1 MAAVAVNVLLSQVF
15 PSTLQHRSTPVTA
28 RNTALV
34 IAALALSACSSDP
47 ATPADSGTTPT
58 DTGAV
63 DSGGPVD
70 SGSVTDA
77 GNRTD
82 TGPADA
88 GTVDAGPP
96 SCTREGGEY
105 CFELPTAAVRANTSG
120 GPVDP
125 DFNCDLPAVTTT
137 AAALTI
143 SGTVGDFVT
152 GDSVSGATVD
162 VFSDLEYLAAP
173 LASATSDA
181 TGAYTLMVP
190 SGTRGPLSWR
200 VRAPGTLDTYLVNDT
215 VNLAGAGPITR
226 SNRNSVDNGTAS
238 LLATLLGQ
246 SRRMGTGIIAG
257 NALDCQRRDLI
268 GAIATISSTS
278 SRMTNN
284 RPTFVPS
291 AQIYYFS
298 PTPQLPARRTAFSS
312 TSSNGLYLAL
322 QLPPP
327 ATATTTYYAQVWG
340 FRTTAAVAMGAAGLS
355 LLSEVPVRVPA
366 DVLITVNHEPLRM
379 P

>member
-1 MAAVAVNVLLSQVF
+1 MIVR
-15 PSTLQHRSTPVTA
+15 H
-28 RNTALV
+28 TALV
-34 IAALALSACSSDP
+34 FAALALSACSSDP
-47 ATPADSGTTPT
+47 ATTTDSGTTPV

-63 DSGGPVD
+63 DAGNPVD
-70 SGSVTDA
+70 TGTDA
-77 GNRTD
+77 GNTVAD
-82 TGPADA
+82 TGPADV

-96 SCTREGGEY
+96 TCGREGGAA
-105 CFELPTAAVRANTSG
+105 CFELPTAAVMANG
-120 GPVDP
+120 GTAMPMIAP

-137 AAALTI
+137 TAALSI

-152 GDSVSGATVD
+152 GDSVAGATVD
-162 VFSDLEYLAAP
+162 VFSGLNYLGAP
-173 LASATSDA
+173 LATATSNA
-181 TGAYTLMVP
+181 MGEYTVMVP
-190 SGTRGPLSWR
+190 TGTMGPLSWR
-200 VRAPGTLDTYLVNDT
+200 VRSSGTLDTYLVNDT
-215 VNLAGAGPITR
+215 VNLAGGPITR

-257 NALDCQRRDLI
+257 NATDCMGRDLI

-278 SRMTNN
+278 SRTSNA

-322 QLPPP
+322 QLPPS
-327 ATATTTYYAQVWG
+327 ADATYYAQVWG

-355 LLSEVPVRVPA
+355 LLSEVAVKVPP
-366 DVLITVNHEPLRM
+366 DVLITVNHEPLRA

>member
-1 MAAVAVNVLLSQVF
+1 MIVR
-15 PSTLQHRSTPVTA
+15 P
-28 RNTALV
+28 TALV
-34 IAALALSACSSDP
+34 FAALALSACSSDP
-47 ATPADSGTTPT
+47 AVTNDSGTTPA

-63 DSGGPVD
+63 DAGNPVD
-70 SGSVTDA
+70 VGTDA
-77 GNRTD
+77 GNPVTD
-82 TGPADA
+82 TGPADV
-88 GTVDAGPP
+88 GTIDAGPP
-96 SCTREGGEY
+96 TCGREGGEA
-105 CFELPTAAVRANTSG
+105 CFELPTAAVMVSG
-120 GPVDP
+120 GAGMPMIAP
-125 DFNCDLPAVTTT
+125 DFACDLPPVTTTT
-137 AAALTI
+137 AALPI

-152 GDSVSGATVD
+152 DDSVAGATVD
-162 VFSDLEYLAAP
+162 VFAGLNYQGAP
-173 LASATSDA
+173 LATATTNA
-181 TGAYTLMVP
+181 MGEYALMVP
-190 SGTRGPLSWR
+190 SGTTGPLSWR

-215 VNLAGAGPITR
+215 INLTLPSVTR

-257 NALDCQRRDLI
+257 NATDCMGRNI
-268 GAIATISSTS
+268 VGAVATISSTS

-298 PTPQLPARRTAFSS
+298 PSPALPARRTAFSS

-322 QLPPP
+322 QLPPS
-327 ATATTTYYAQVWG
+327 AAATYYAQVWG

-355 LLSEVPVRVPA
+355 LLSEVAVKVPP
-366 DVLITVNHEPLRM
+366 DVLITVNHEPLRA

>member
-1 MAAVAVNVLLSQVF
+1 MIV
-15 PSTLQHRSTPVTA
+15 
-28 RNTALV
+28 RNAALV
-34 IAALALSACSSDP
+34 FAALALSACDSDP
-47 ATPADSGTTPT
+47 VVANDSGATPV

-63 DSGGPVD
+63 DAGNPVD
-70 SGSVTDA
+70 VGTDA
-77 GNRTD
+77 GNPVTD
-82 TGPADA
+82 TGPADV

-96 SCTREGGEY
+96 TCGREGGEA
-105 CFELPTAAVRANTSG
+105 CFELPTAAVMANG
-120 GPVDP
+120 GAAMPMIAPNFD
-125 DFNCDLPAVTTT
+125 CDLPPVTTT
-137 AAALTI
+137 TASLPI
-143 SGTVGDFVT
+143 SGVVEDFVT
-152 GDSVSGATVD
+152 GDTISGATVA
-162 VFSDLEYLAAP
+162 VFSELNYQGSP
-173 LASATSDA
+173 LAMATSDA
-181 TGAYTLMVP
+181 TGAYSLMVP

-200 VRAPGTLDTYLVNDT
+200 VSAPGTLDTYLVNDT
-215 VNLAGAGPITR
+215 VNLTLAAVMR

-257 NALDCQRRDLI
+257 NATDCMGRNLI

-278 SRMTNN
+278 SRTSNA

-298 PTPQLPARRTAFSS
+298 PAPELPARRMAFTA

-322 QLPPP
+322 QLPPSA
-327 ATATTTYYAQVWG
+327 ATSTYYAQVWG

-355 LLSEVPVRVPA
+355 LLSEVPVKVPP
-366 DVLITVNHEPLRM
+366 DVLITVNHEPLRA

>member
-1 MAAVAVNVLLSQVF
+1 MAPVAVKPLLSQVF
-15 PSTLQHRSTPVTA
+15 PSTLQHRSKPVIA
-28 RNTALV
+28 RHTALV
-34 IAALALSACSSDP
+34 FAALALSACDSDP
-47 ATPADSGTTPT
+47 ATTTDSGT
-58 DTGAV
+58 
-63 DSGGPVD
+63 DSGAGGTDVGNSVD
-70 SGSVTDA
+70 AGTDA

-82 TGPADA
+82 TGPADV
-88 GTVDAGPP
+88 GVVDAGPP
-96 SCTREGGEY
+96 TCERNGGEY
-105 CFELPTAAVRANTSG
+105 CFTLPTAAVMANG
-120 GPVDP
+120 GTAMPMVAPNFD
-125 DFNCDLPAVTTT
+125 CDLPAVTT
-137 AAALTI
+137 AAAAFTI
-143 SGTVGDFVT
+143 SGRVGDFVT
-152 GDSVSGATVD
+152 NDSVSGATVD
-162 VFSDLEYLAAP
+162 VFSDLDYLGAP

-181 TGAYTLMVP
+181 TGMYTLMVP

-200 VRAPGTLDTYLVNDT
+200 VRAAGTLDTYLVNDT
-215 VNLAGAGPITR
+215 VNLTGAAVMN

-257 NALDCQRRDLI
+257 NAIDCQRRDLI

-278 SRMTNN
+278 SRMTNA

-291 AQIYYFS
+291 AQVYYFS

-322 QLPPP
+322 QIPPP

-366 DVLITVNHEPLRM
+366 DVLITVNNEPLRM